1 MDIRP
6 GFYDE
11 LVSYL
16 STLCELCSVGN
27 VLGVFFPEAT
37 TSAVSYEEQWNEV
50 NRKRYQVGVCVCE
63 GCNFMCTADSLHI
76 RIQDEVEAC
85 QADWDHLLQT
95 RIDTQFK
102 SMAELNS
109 YYDSEDMTEYYL
121 LKAEEKL
128 HYFQTQPF
136 RDLCEI
142 TSKRRDEAHVRAQ
155 NIELAI
161 SEQVRALQ
169 QERAYH
175 EQYLEANESL
185 HELTIERLHVQAQRI
200 EGVLTRISED
210 ESFVGKA
217 WNAQAKQRKYRIENK
232 LNGVIVELL
241 RTQCKRLADQKDR

>member
-1 MDIRP
+1 MW
-6 GFYDE
+6 
-11 LVSYL
+11 
-16 STLCELCSVGN
+16 
-27 VLGVFFPEAT
+27 A
-37 TSAVSYEEQWNEV
+37 
-50 NRKRYQVGVCVCE
+50 CVCE

-142 TSKRRDEAHVRAQ
+142 TSKRRDEAHARAQ